1 MNLREDALE
10 MVNADLRMM
19 VNMNI
24 FSAED
29 HIERMDHAR
38 SLKIPQLIH
47 YMGKTH
53 NEVFAYMLD
62 FNVYQEAS

>member
-10 MVNADLRMM
+10 MVNADLRML

-24 FSAED
+24 FSAEE

-38 SLKIPQLIH
+38 SLKLPELIRC
-47 YMGKTH
+47 MGQTH
-53 NEVFAYMLD
+53 HEVFAYMLD

>member
-1 MNLREDALE
+1 
-10 MVNADLRMM
+10 M

-24 FSAED
+24 YSAAE
-29 HIERMDHAR
+29 HIEKMDHAR
-38 SLKIPQLIH
+38 SLKIPQLIS